1 MSRIFNAE
9 EILLT
14 IDTSIENVK
23 KYLQVSHSNTNGQ
36 FNVFV
41 RNLGPFQRL
50 NHWRGWGSGAFFLN
64 CSLIPR
70 KKNINLIVES
80 SSH

>member
-1 MSRIFNAE
+1 MSRSFNAE

-23 KYLQVSHSNTNGQ
+23 KYLQVSHSNSNGQ

-41 RNLGPFQRL
+41 RNLGLFQRL
-50 NHWRGWGSGAFFLN
+50 NNWRGLGNGAFFLN
-64 CSLIPR
+64 SSLIPR